1 MHVELVAVSTTS
13 QSYLQ
18 NDQTL
23 IARQHNPNLNKIIE
37 YLNQIHQRVDQVETM
52 LSDQQDRYDV
62 NQATLQGPVPTPYR
76 SGNNSSPSSSSSESP
91 SSTALLDQAP
101 PSSNKPATMTT
112 QLQRVNFH
120 VARRVPSCR
129 SGCGCACHRPKQ
141 NQTPSIVDRIFGQLF
156 ISYAGVPV
164 LSPKCDNTRCL
175 RTQQLQIQTEY
186 WFPPGVFRSQI
197 IRFQATYQSV
207 IGPSFQLKTL
217 RRVPDTAEA
226 VTFAMNGNIEGLKS
240 LFIRGLASPVDVSDT
255 RGYSLLRWALYSN
268 QYKTCGFLVH
278 AGADPD
284 YRPKALTDNSPR
296 SKASD
301 IILQGGLSRETVEA
315 LSCMTRSSDWAENQ
329 NFPCVH
335 EIVIGL
341 RFGDL
346 VEVLKKNPG
355 SVNSQ
360 DAMGRTPLLWAAA
373 RGDETAVVT
382 LLAFGADPNILD
394 IQWSGPV
401 AYSADRNHTACTM
414 ILLEAG
420 AETDVELP
428 GGYKIGSPLNCA
440 ARNATDPLL
449 IKTLLDFD
457 AQVDACGVDGR
468 TALIHAARTNNLE
481 FALILLEYNA
491 QINWTSSNG
500 QTPLTTAVTYNSHAV
515 LKLLLDRWQEY
526 NSCPRLKGPHLLQ
539 VVAQYADLETILIL
553 STTDHFKLKY
563 DKNYCTGEFA
573 TLLNERHD
581 ADEKLIRAF
590 AELLAIIEEQVS
602 EDSLMESGMA
612 SKSCSTPTSVS
623 GAK

>member
-1 MHVELVAVSTTS
+1 MHVELIAVSTTF
-13 QSYLQ
+13 QTDIQ
-18 NDQTL
+18 NDQAL
-23 IARQHNPNLNKIIE
+23 VAREQNLNLNKIIE
-37 YLNQIHQRVDQVETM
+37 YLEQIHQRVNRVETM
-52 LSDQQDRYDV
+52 LSDQQ
-62 NQATLQGPVPTPYR
+62 
-76 SGNNSSPSSSSSESP
+76 ES
-91 SSTALLDQAP
+91 
-101 PSSNKPATMTT
+101 
-112 QLQRVNFH
+112 VNFH
-120 VARRVPSCR
+120 VARRVSSCR
-129 SGCGCACHRPKQ
+129 PGCSCACHRPKK

-156 ISYAGVPV
+156 ISYAGVPI
-164 LSPKCDNTRCL
+164 LSAKCDNPRCL
-175 RTQQLQIQTEY
+175 RAQQPEVQTEY
-186 WFPPGVFRSQI
+186 WFPPGVFWSQI
-197 IRFQATYQSV
+197 IRFQATYQAAT
-207 IGPSFQLKTL
+207 GPSFQLKTL

-268 QYKTCGFLVH
+268 QYKTCEFLVH

-296 SKASD
+296 NKASD

-315 LSCMTRSSDWAENQ
+315 LSCMTSSSDWIENQ
-329 NFPCVH
+329 DFPIVH
-335 EIVIGL
+335 EIVTGL
-341 RFGDL
+341 RFGNL
-346 VEVLKKNPG
+346 AEVLKENPHL
-355 SVNSQ
+355 VNSQ

-401 AYSADRNHTACTM
+401 AYSADRNHTACTR

-420 AETDVELP
+420 AATDVELP

-491 QINWTSSNG
+491 QINWTSSSG
-500 QTPLTTAVTYNSHAV
+500 QTPLTTAVIYNSHDV
-515 LKLLLDRWQEY
+515 LKLLLGRWQEY

-573 TLLNERHD
+573 AILNERHD
-581 ADEKLIRAF
+581 ADEKLTRAF
-590 AELLAIIEEQVS
+590 AEFLAIIDEQVS
-602 EDSLMESGMA
+602 QDSLMEGGLLFRP
-612 SKSCSTPTSVS
+612 CGTPTSDHGSQGTEPDEFVDALAS
-623 GAK
+623 LDIKEEN